1 MCIYT
6 GLDLSRKRLD
16 WHACR
21 VDGTLVDAGAVPPD
35 PDGLAR
41 LVHRLGDA
49 DVVAVIETMNG
60 ARFVH
65 DRLELAGWDVRIA
78 DAQRARALAPLA
90 CKTDRIDAQ
99 VLAELARR
107 DLVPE
112 VWLPDPRVRGE
123 RERARFRLHLVKHRT
138 MLKNRINQ
146 TLVAHGLARPTRH
159 LFTPKGRIVLERLPL
174 PEPWQGTLRASLV
187 LIESLDEQISQIERE
202 LRALGADHPYVPLLK
217 TAPGIAWILAYTTRR
232 RARRHRPLP
241 DTAQADRLHRPLP
254 ARLPIR
260 RDRPPRRARQKR
272 PQLPALGADRS
283 RPHRRTHQPLPTD
296 RRADACPP
304 RPPPRRRDR
313 QRRDRTQTHRSDL
326 VDAHPQPT
334 LCSGRRPVSV

>member
-1 MCIYT
+1 MRVYT

-16 WHACR
+16 WCCCR
-21 VDGTLVDAGAVPPD
+21 LDGTVVDAGAGPPA
-35 PDGLAR
+35 LAGFGR

-49 DVVAVIETMNG
+49 EVVAVVETMNG

-138 MLKNRINQ
+138 MLKTRITQ
-146 TLVAHGLARPTRH
+146 TRVAQGLARPTRP
-159 LFTPKGRIVLERLPL
+159 LFGPSGRVVLERLPL
-174 PEPWQGTLRASLV
+174 PEPWHGTLRASLV
-187 LIESLDEQISQIERE
+187 LIESLDEQIAEIERE
-202 LRALGADHPYVPLLK
+202 LRTLGADHPYVPLLMS
-217 TAPGIAWILAYTTRR
+217 APGIAWILGYTIASEIGDI
-232 RARRHRPLP
+232 ARFP
-241 DTAQADRLHRPLP
+241 T
-254 ARLPIR
+254 
-260 RDRPPRRARQKR
+260 PRKLIGYTGLCPRVYQS
-272 PQLPALGADRS
+272 GE
-283 RPHRRTHQPLPTD
+283 TD
-296 RRADACPP
+296 RRGPLAKNGPNYLRWALIEAAHTAGRTTHYKPVIERMRD
-304 RPPPRRRDR
+304 RHGRRRGSALASVELA
-313 QRRDRTQTHRSDL
+313 RRLTEAIWWMLSRN
-326 VDAHPQPT
+326 HPFAPAGA
-334 LCSGRRPVSV
+334 L

>member
-1 MCIYT
+1 MRVYT

-35 PDGLAR
+35 LDGLGQ
-41 LVHRLGDA
+41 LVHRLGDG
-49 DVVAVIETMNG
+49 DVVAVVETMNG

-146 TLVAHGLARPTRH
+146 TLVAHGLGRPTRH
-159 LFTPKGRIVLERLPL
+159 LYGPKGRLLLERLPV

-187 LIESLDEQISQIERE
+187 LIDSLDEQIDELERE
-202 LRALGADHPYVPLLK
+202 LRALGADHP
-217 TAPGIAWILAYTTRR
+217 
-232 RARRHRPLP
+232 
-241 DTAQADRLHRPLP
+241 
-254 ARLPIR
+254 
-260 RDRPPRRARQKR
+260 
-272 PQLPALGADRS
+272 
-283 RPHRRTHQPLPTD
+283 
-296 RRADACPP
+296 
-304 RPPPRRRDR
+304 
-313 QRRDRTQTHRSDL
+313 
-326 VDAHPQPT
+326 
-334 LCSGRRPVSV
+334 